1 MRFETSEL
9 ETAAKELNRVLGL
22 SPAIKTKVHRRELMR
37 QLKTNIEEVVEEDQL
52 SDETWRVINFLSGKT
67 QAVEEEV
74 EVEEVVIEE
83 EQATTEEELVEKE
96 VQDFQE
102 SFDVD
107 LELELK
113 IKKETLKQKK
123 DKQRSENAKVQ
134 RKHSAD
140 RRSYVASL
148 VKESKYNKDEI
159 FEKAIA
165 KYPEWLPATLN
176 TLLTDCMN
184 PTYNPLKKFGL
195 VVRNETTRVLS
206 FKGIK

>member
-1 MRFETSEL
+1 MRFETSEF
-9 ETAAKELNRVLGL
+9 EIAAKELNRVLGL
-22 SPAIKTKVHRRELMR
+22 TPAIKTKVHRRELMR
-37 QLKTNIEEVVEEDQL
+37 QLKANIEEVVEEDQL

-67 QAVEEEV
+67 QVADEEEI
-74 EVEEVVIEE
+74 EEVAIEE

-123 DKQRSENAKVQ
+123 DKQRSADAKVQ
-134 RKHSAD
+134 RQHSAD
-140 RRSYVASL
+140 RRNYVASL
-148 VKESKYNKDEI
+148 IKESKHDKDVI
-159 FEKAIA
+159 FEKAIK

-184 PTYNPLKKFGL
+184 PKYNPLKKFGL
-195 VVRNETTRVLS
+195 VVRDEATKIMS
-206 FKGIK
+206 FESKK